1 MEIIPDYKETGENI
15 PVKKGKVD
23 SLTVYEV
30 TDYELDQLEKGSP
43 ASLFLNL
50 SILLLTTGISFFIAL
65 LTTSI
70 ESNETF
76 IIFVVVTVISFIA
89 GGVLFIL
96 WYRDR
101 KSTKGLIAK
110 IKDRCPQD

>member
-1 MEIIPDYKETGENI
+1 MENISDHKETGENI

-30 TDYELDQLEKGSP
+30 TEHELDQLEKGLP
-43 ASLFLNL
+43 ASLFLNF
-50 SILLLTTGISFFIAL
+50 SIPFITTGISFFIAL
-65 LTTSI
+65 LTTTI
-70 ESNETF
+70 ESDRMFNVF
-76 IIFVVVTVISFIA
+76 VIITIISFIA
-89 GGVLFIL
+89 GVILFIL

-101 KSTKGLIAK
+101 KSIKVLITK